1 MLLLSKQPFVT
12 IVSAAVLAEG
22 LGVLHL
28 VALRSVSHARA
39 PPAEVD
45 V

>member
-12 IVSAAVLAEG
+12 ILSAAAVAEG

-28 VALRSVSHARA
+28 VALRSVSHAHA